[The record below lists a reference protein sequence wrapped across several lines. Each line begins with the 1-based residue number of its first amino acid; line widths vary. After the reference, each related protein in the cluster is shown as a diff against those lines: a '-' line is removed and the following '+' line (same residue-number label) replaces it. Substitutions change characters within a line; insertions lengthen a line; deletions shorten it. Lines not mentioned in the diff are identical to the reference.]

1 MIEDKSIDRLLINL
15 KERAKELNC
24 LYEVEEIMSESN
36 LPLEEIFRRIVER
49 LPAGWQYPDVCQA
62 QIVYEDFIAQTE
74 SYRETPWTQ
83 HADIIVQDEIV
94 GRISVCYTEERQP
107 ADEGPF
113 LKEEAEADQ
122 HHRRPAQASHP
133 TSESEEGI

>member
-24 LYEVEEIMSESN
+24 LYEVEEIMSEPN

-49 LPAGWQYPDVCQA
+49 IPAGWQYPDVCQA

-74 SYRETPWTQ
+74 SFRDSPWRMR
-83 HADIIVQDEIV
+83 
-94 GRISVCYTEERQP
+94 GRSSKKSR
-107 ADEGPF
+107 G
-113 LKEEAEADQ
+113 
-122 HHRRPAQASHP
+122 
-133 TSESEEGI
+133 